1 MHRVRSPA
9 AYRCRQW
16 DHFNSSSFHPPHRLA
31 LVYLSLRFTPTH
43 LSHLSHT
50 QPLHTWMHTGMWGEW
65 HNPPKKKKTEKNRKR
80 ENRGGGRLGEVAG
93 LVCSLPKS
101 SPNEWPL
108 RCAHKAD
115 ARFVL
120 YWGQGSLKAP
130 TEVETTDEC
139 KSVFTKNKKRGWERF
154 MHTKALCSKKKKKC
168 FQEQLLIIISPF
180 LCRSNV
186 YRGTWGQQ
194 NRRNESATQK

>member
-1 MHRVRSPA
+1 MQCVCSPA

-16 DHFNSSSFHPPHRLA
+16 NHFNSSSFHPPHRLA
-31 LVYLSLRFTPTH
+31 LVYLSLRFTPTY

-50 QPLHTWMHTGMWGEW
+50 QPLHTWMRAGMWGEW
-65 HNPPKKKKTEKNRKR
+65 HNPPKKNPEKNRERKQGWR
-80 ENRGGGRLGEVAG
+80 EAGEVAG

-101 SPNEWPL
+101 SPNEWPF

-120 YWGQGSLKAP
+120 YWGQGSLKAL

-139 KSVFTKNKKRGWERF
+139 KSVFTKKFKKRGRERF